1 MAQFTKRA
9 IMEAFI
15 KLLGEHPLDKI
26 TVKDIVEECG
36 VNRNTFYYYFQD
48 IYDLLDQLFQT
59 ELNRVLDEHRDFST
73 WHEAFL
79 ESVQFVF
86 ENKTAVRHL
95 YTSLNREQL
104 ERYLYGVVDRVML
117 NFVQKKAEGLSPTTE
132 DLQFV
137 VDFYKY
143 AIVGMIL
150 EWICLE
156 MKSDFAEL
164 ISRLEVLF
172 HGSIRQALERSGEQ
186 ADCERLDKR
195 A

>member
-9 IMEAFI
+9 IMETFI

-48 IYDLLDQLFQT
+48 IYDLLDQLFQA
-59 ELNRVLDEHRDFST
+59 ELKRMLDEHRDFST

-79 ESVQFVF
+79 ESAQFVF

-104 ERYLYGVVDRVML
+104 ERYLYGIADRVML
-117 NFVQKKAEGLSPTTE
+117 NFVQKDAEGLNPTAE

-143 AIVGMIL
+143 AVVGMIL
-150 EWICLE
+150 EWIRSGME
-156 MKSDFAEL
+156 SDFAER
-164 ISRLEVLF
+164 INRLETLF
-172 HGSIRQALERSGEQ
+172 HGSIRQALERSGRHT
-186 ADCERLDKR
+186 DCAKSDKR
-195 A
+195 T

>member
-117 NFVQKKAEGLSPTTE
+117 NFVQKKSRGAESNDRGSAVCGGFLQVCDCRHDPGVDLLGNEIRFCGTDQPAGSPVPR
-132 DLQFV
+132 QHP
-137 VDFYKY
+137 
-143 AIVGMIL
+143 AGIG
-150 EWICLE
+150 
-156 MKSDFAEL
+156 AQRRAG
-164 ISRLEVLF
+164 RL
-172 HGSIRQALERSGEQ
+172 
-186 ADCERLDKR
+186 
-195 A
+195 